1 MEIYKYRLVKRG
13 ENRMKENKNGA
24 TTSNKER
31 EERRGGK
38 GKSILKGSWRE
49 GGGKE

>member
-1 MEIYKYRLVKRG
+1 MISVVWVERGRSKEIYKYMLVKRG
-13 ENRMKENKNGA
+13 KKNRMNENKNGA

-38 GKSILKGSWRE
+38 GK
-49 GGGKE
+49 